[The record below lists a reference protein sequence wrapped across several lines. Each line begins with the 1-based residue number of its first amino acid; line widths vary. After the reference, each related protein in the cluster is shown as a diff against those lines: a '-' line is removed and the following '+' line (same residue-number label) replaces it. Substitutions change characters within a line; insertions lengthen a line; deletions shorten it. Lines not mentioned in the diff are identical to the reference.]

1 MSDLVAAAKAHPGT
15 LTFASAGIGSASHL
29 AAERLRFSAGFN
41 ALHVPY
47 RGPAEALGDVITG
60 RVDFYFLPIA
70 PALPLINDG
79 KLVALAVST
88 ATRNATLP
96 NVPTTAEAGL
106 KDAAY
111 AFWTGL
117 FAPAATPKPI
127 VTRIYEETR
136 KALDVQS
143 VKDRLA
149 KVGVEPMPMS
159 MAEFD
164 AYFRADVA
172 STVKLAHDA
181 GIPQTD

>member
-1 MSDLVAAAKAHPGT
+1 
-15 LTFASAGIGSASHL
+15 
-29 AAERLRFSAGFN
+29 
-41 ALHVPY
+41 
-47 RGPAEALGDVITG
+47 
-60 RVDFYFLPIA
+60 
-70 PALPLINDG
+70 LPLINDG

-117 FAPAATPKPI
+117 FAPTATPKPI

-136 KALDVQS
+136 KALGVPS
-143 VKDRLA
+143 VKERLA

-164 AYFRADVA
+164 AYFRQDVA